1 MMGVVHPIIFFP
13 LYESMKFYLKNNF
26 EDPNS
31 DKLSNKFVVLS
42 TVCSKVVA
50 CAASYPPEVIRSRMM
65 YEKIGVEGVKESML
79 SVI

>member
-13 LYESMKFYLKNNF
+13 LYESLKFYLKNNF

-79 SVI
+79 SVV